1 MLTHN
6 DREQCEAQIQAAL
19 AEGDSA
25 ALRAMVTMYHPADI
39 ADLLDRLDAPQRLR
53 VFQALA
59 PAAAAEVLDE
69 TSAVVARSLLRA
81 LPPASAGALLDRL
94 PPDDAAEVLGE
105 DVPGHQQA
113 LLAAMTP
120 ADAAHVRTLL
130 QYPPKT
136 AGRLMLENFVPLR
149 PEMTASAALAYVR
162 QVADA
167 RAPLDNLYVLDS
179 AGRLVGVVALR
190 EVVLA
195 PPTRLLSEFM
205 TTRIIRVTPETDQEE
220 VARLIAQYD
229 LTSLPVVTAG
239 ARLLGIITVD
249 DAIDVLLEESNEDVL
264 RFGGVAGPANDQP
277 YFTVSI
283 PQAVRRRVAALLLLF
298 VAESFTGSVLRLFED
313 ELSQVVA
320 LSFFIPLLIGTGG
333 NTGAQTVSTLIR
345 GLAFGEIR
353 LRDTWRVLA
362 RELSSGFLLGLLLG
376 TVGFGRALL
385 WNSSVPL
392 ALVVGLTLVV
402 ICTWANTVG
411 SLIPLVAHRVGVDP
425 AVISAPLITTL
436 VDATGLVIY
445 LLIAKALLGL

>member
-1 MLTHN
+1 MMTRN
-6 DREQCEAQIQAAL
+6 DQEQCEARIREAL
-19 AEGDSA
+19 AAGEPA
-25 ALRAMVTMYHPADI
+25 RLQAVVTTHHPADI
-39 ADLLDRLDAPQRLR
+39 ADALDRLDAPDRLR

-69 TSAVVARSLLRA
+69 ASAAVTRALLRA
-81 LPPASAGALLDRL
+81 LPPAAAAALLDRL
-94 PPDDAAEVLGE
+94 PADDAAEVLGE
-105 DVPGHQQA
+105 DVPEQQQI
-113 LLAAMTP
+113 LLAAMAP
-120 ADAAHVRTLL
+120 GDAAHVRTLL
-130 QYPPKT
+130 HYPPKT
-136 AGRLMLENFVPLR
+136 AGRLMLDRFVALQPA
-149 PEMTASAALAYVR
+149 MTAGAALAYVR
-162 QVADA
+162 RVADE
-167 RAPLDNLYVLDS
+167 RATLDTLYVLDA
-179 AGRLVGVVALR
+179 AGRLSGLVTLRAL
-190 EVVLA
+190 VIA
-195 PPTRLLSEFM
+195 PPERRVSEFM
-205 TTRIIRVTPETDQEE
+205 TTRLIRVTPETDQEE
-220 VARLIAQYD
+220 VARLVAQYD
-229 LTSLPVVTAG
+229 LTSLPVVSADD
-239 ARLLGIITVD
+239 RLLGIITVD

-264 RFGGVAGPANDQP
+264 RFGGVEGPANDQP

-283 PQAVRRRVAALLLLF
+283 PQAVRRRVVALFLLF

-376 TVGFGRALL
+376 AVGLGRALL
-385 WNSSVPL
+385 WDSSLPL
-392 ALVVGLTLVV
+392 ALVVGLTLVA

-411 SLIPLVAHRVGVDP
+411 ALIPLVAHRVGVDP
-425 AVISAPLITTL
+425 AIISAPLITTL